1 MDRLQFILKLLRE
14 IHINHLATVGGFRFD
29 LLLAN
34 DRTMLALIN
43 GDESAVWQFANMAW
57 CAYAQLEIPGNVALA
72 ASLTKLVTTT
82 TTPLTAA

>member
-34 DRTMLALIN
+34 DRAMLALIN
-43 GDESAVWQFANMAW
+43 GDEEAVWQFANMAR
-57 CAYAQLEIPGNVALA
+57 CAYTRLEIPFNVTLA
-72 ASLTKLVTTT
+72 ASLTKLVNEKH
-82 TTPLTAA
+82 TPLTAA